1 MLVLLPPSEG
11 KTAPGSGPR
20 LDLGALSFP
29 GLTAARKRVQSALV
43 SLCRSDAAAAARVLD
58 LGPTLHDVVRANAAI
73 RTAACGE
80 AITVY
85 TGVLYEALDVATLA
99 RPARRRLDTS
109 VAVASALFGLL
120 QPTDLIPAYRLSAD
134 TIIPNLGALRSVWST
149 PVGAALE
156 ATSGPILD
164 LRSTAYAGLAPVPPT
179 IAHRALVGRV
189 LLDRH
194 GRRSVVSHH
203 NKATKGRLVRGLVA
217 AGPLPRSV
225 NGLLESISALGYGVE
240 LHEPADVRRPAR
252 LDIVVTET

>member
-11 KTAPGSGPR
+11 KTAPESGPR
-20 LDLGALSFP
+20 LDLGSLSFP

-43 SLCRSDAAAAARVLD
+43 TMCRGDAASAANILD
-58 LGPTLHDVVRANAAI
+58 LGPTLHELVRANAAI
-73 RTAACGE
+73 RTAASGE

-120 QPTDLIPAYRLSAD
+120 HPRDLIPAYRLSAD
-134 TIIPNLGALRSVWST
+134 TVMPTVGALRTVWSA

-156 ATSGPILD
+156 ATPGPILD
-164 LRSTAYAGLAPVPPT
+164 LRSTAYAGLAPIPQTV
-179 IAHRALVGRV
+179 AHRALIGRV

-203 NKATKGRLVRGLVA
+203 NKATKGRLVRGLVT

-225 NGLLESISALGYGVE
+225 NGLLESISELGYGVE
-240 LHEPADVRRPAR
+240 VHESDDPRRPAR